1 MGADELL
8 EVLLGSAAVVEVHA
22 LRAPAS
28 RGALKREHRP
38 GRLRGASSLP
48 FALHSLKAAN
58 SVVQPMDGID
68 PDIPPSGPECRARVP
83 RRLHLD
89 VPAEEQDLVLGISEI
104 ARNPPL

>member
-1 MGADELL
+1 
-8 EVLLGSAAVVEVHA
+8 
-22 LRAPAS
+22 
-28 RGALKREHRP
+28 
-38 GRLRGASSLP
+38 
-48 FALHSLKAAN
+48 
-58 SVVQPMDGID
+58 MDGID